1 MSSDQ
6 IINTVCA
13 HNCGGRARLAC
24 TVRAGKLVRVAAAD
38 MPDPSYTG
46 ACVRCLTLPQ
56 WVYSKERIAQPM
68 RRTGARGSGQF
79 EPVSW
84 DTALNE
90 IAARFTALIAE
101 HGTQSIAF
109 TRSSGTSTLGR
120 YTRLAAL
127 LGGGGSVDFYGGV
140 DLAVHMG
147 LNSTFGDKG
156 MYGQHANEWTD
167 RVRSK
172 FILVWGHNPAETALT
187 SMKFLLNARD
197 AGSELVVIDP
207 RYSATAMHATWWL
220 APRVGS
226 DLALALGLLRILI
239 TENLIDASFATAHSS
254 APLLVRLDTG
264 RLLRAGD

>member
-1 MSSDQ
+1 
-6 IINTVCA
+6 
-13 HNCGGRARLAC
+13 
-24 TVRAGKLVRVAAAD
+24 
-38 MPDPSYTG
+38 
-46 ACVRCLTLPQ
+46 
-56 WVYSKERIAQPM
+56 
-68 RRTGARGSGQF
+68 
-79 EPVSW
+79 
-84 DTALNE
+84 
-90 IAARFTALIAE
+90 
-101 HGTQSIAF
+101 
-109 TRSSGTSTLGR
+109 
-120 YTRLAAL
+120 L
-127 LGGGGSVDFYGGV
+127 LGGGGSMDFYGGV

-239 TENLIDASFATAHSS
+239 TENLIDASFAVAHSS
-254 APLLVRLDTG
+254 APLLVRLDNG
-264 RLLRAGD
+264 RLLRTSATRRGRGRAVAARGHRSGAAGGADRKRSGQGCRSVQGLGQRERASVCAQRGDGCDAQLARRGRRHAGGHGVQSASGERRRVHAGEGGAAHRAESLRYSRSRTCLCA